1 MKSGYNK
8 GTFMKKKTNRI
19 GRELICMLILFIII
33 IIGILLF
40 GSYIVHN
47 REVDSLQMQKVADL
61 SVTAAAL
68 LDGDYLKKLSEAVSS
83 EEYQALR
90 EQAVEDNNPTLLE
103 EYLRGKDLYE
113 DYFRYTQLLAALQT
127 GEKVEYVYVQDL
139 GPQDAMYL
147 LDPSETIL
155 SLGMREKNAEGL
167 DDRTRNER
175 VEATVS
181 RSEYGWLCTC
191 AEPVIASDK
200 TSPAVVGVDLNMTD
214 IMEQRHRFLFF
225 MFLQSGVIL
234 VLMALAGSFYI
245 RKKISDPISRLAGEA
260 SAFGTNGEV
269 SDLQYQV
276 VSIPKRRDDEIRD
289 LYADIRKMQ
298 LGIIDY
304 MVNLTAVT
312 EEKERLG
319 TELDIANRIQASML
333 PSTFP
338 AFPDREEFD
347 VYALMKPAKS
357 VAGDF
362 YDFFLIDDDHLGVVM
377 ADVSGKGIPASLFMM
392 MAKIIISNIAQMN
405 IPPHEVLE
413 KANAR
418 ICMNNDEDM
427 FVTVWFG
434 IITISTGHV
443 IASNA
448 GHEYPVL
455 QNKDG
460 VFELF
465 HDRHGFV
472 IGGMEGVRYKDYEFD
487 LKKGK
492 TLFLYTD
499 GVPEATTAEN
509 EQFGPVRMVEALNQ
523 KQDADPRE
531 LVHYMLRTVDD
542 FDGDVP
548 QFDDITMLAIRY
560 NGRGTDEE
568 EEPSFIESQDYEP

>member
-1 MKSGYNK
+1 
-8 GTFMKKKTNRI
+8 MKKKTNRI
-19 GRELICMLILFIII
+19 GRELICMLILFTII
-33 IIGILLF
+33 IIGLLLF

-47 REVDSLQMQKVADL
+47 RQVDSLQMQKVADL

-68 LDGDYLKKLSEAVSS
+68 LDGDYLKELSEAVSS

-90 EQAVEDNNPTLLE
+90 EQAAEDNDPAILE
-103 EYLRGKDLYE
+103 EYLRDKNLYE
-113 DYFRYTQLLAALQT
+113 DYVRYTQLLSTLQN

-139 GPQDAMYL
+139 GPEDAMYL

-155 SLGMREKNAEGL
+155 SLGLREKNAEGL
-167 DDRTRNER
+167 DDRTKNER

-191 AEPVIASDK
+191 AEPVIASDN
-200 TSPAVVGVDLNMTD
+200 TRPAVVGVDLNMTD
-214 IMEQRHRFLFF
+214 IMTQRHRFLFF
-225 MFLQSGVIL
+225 MFLQSAVLL
-234 VLMALAGSFYI
+234 VLTALAGSFYI
-245 RKKISDPISRLAGEA
+245 RKKVSDPISSLASEA
-260 SAFGTNGEV
+260 SSFATSGEV
-269 SDLQYQV
+269 ADLQDQV
-276 VSIPKRRDDEIRD
+276 VSIPKRREDEIKD

-298 LGIIDY
+298 LGIINY

-362 YDFFLIDDDHLGVVM
+362 YDFFLIDDNHLGVVM

-392 MAKIIISNIAQMN
+392 MAKIIISNIAQMG

-413 KANAR
+413 KANER

-455 QNKDG
+455 QNEDG

-499 GVPEATTAEN
+499 GVPEATTAKN
-509 EQFGPVRMVEALNQ
+509 EQFGPVRMVEALNR
-523 KQDADPRE
+523 KQDADPQE

-560 NGRGTDEE
+560 NGPGTDGD
-568 EEPSFIESQDYEP
+568 EEPQFIESQDYEP